1 MPGLDHWWIILLILV
16 VVLVIWGPGKMP
28 DVGAGLGRAIH
39 EFRSA
44 VSGGQDSVGAGTT
57 RPAAQWTP
65 VPEDRPPVTVPDD
78 TQRG

>member
-44 VSGGQDSVGAGTT
+44 VSGGQDSVGGGTT
-57 RPAAQWTP
+57 TPPAQRAP
-65 VPEDRPPVTVPDD
+65 VPEDRPPVSVPDD
-78 TQRG
+78 TLRG